1 MSESQPLFTVQG
13 GLLEARVIAR
23 PSKVCKS
30 PYLAD
35 IEIGETGEIA
45 VAHTPALGCGGLVAE
60 GKTVFVGLRGGAPG
74 VSKYIIYC
82 AKGDGEDIIGI
93 HPTLA
98 NQLVRTMIERGLICH
113 DVEGPKSEAS
123 NGDCRFDFSAN
134 EGNTFIEVK
143 SAIIGDYVD
152 CLNRWRIIQLA
163 AAKAVGSPKMAIFP
177 YGTERKEGLVSERA
191 LKHVHGLIR
200 LATEGKRS
208 ILIYVT
214 QRTDCDYIRIS
225 SLDAV
230 YRKAVMEDALKGGV
244 EIIGVALR
252 WDTDGSI
259 YFHEILE
266 II

>member
-1 MSESQPLFTVQG
+1 MSGSEALYKVEG

-45 VAHTPALGCGGLVAE
+45 IAHTPALGCGGLVAE
-60 GKTVFVGLRGGAPG
+60 DQIVYVVLRGGAPG
-74 VSKYIIYC
+74 ISKYIVYC
-82 AKGDGEDIIGI
+82 AKGDNDDIIGI

-98 NQLVRTMIERGLICH
+98 NQLVRTMIERGLICSE
-113 DVEGPKSEAS
+113 VEGLKSEATD
-123 NGDCRFDFSAN
+123 GDCRFDFSAN
-134 EGNTFIEVK
+134 GGLTFIEVK

-152 CLNRWRIIQLA
+152 CLNRWRLVQLA
-163 AAKAVGSPKMAIFP
+163 AAKAIGAPKMAIFP

-191 LKHVHGLIR
+191 LKHVQGLTR
-200 LATEGKRS
+200 LAAEGKRS

-214 QRTDCDYIRIS
+214 QRTDCDNIRIS
-225 SLDAV
+225 SLDSI
-230 YRKAVMEDALKGGV
+230 YRKAVMEDAIKAGV
-244 EIIGVALR
+244 EIIGVALQ

-259 YFHEILE
+259 YFHELLE
-266 II
+266 VT

>member
-1 MSESQPLFTVQG
+1 MSEGDTLFRVQG

-35 IEIGETGEIA
+35 IEIIETGEIA
-45 VAHTPALGCGGLVAE
+45 VAHTPALGCGGLVAQ
-60 GKTVFVGLRGGAPG
+60 GRTVYVGLRGGAPG
-74 VSKYIIYC
+74 ISKYIVYC
-82 AKGDGEDIIGI
+82 AKEDDDIIGI

-98 NQLVRTMIERGLICH
+98 NQLVRTMIERRLICS
-113 DVEGPKSEAS
+113 DVTILRSEAS
-123 NGDCRFDFSAN
+123 KDDCRFDFSADD
-134 EGNTFIEVK
+134 GQTFIEVK

-152 CLNRWRIIQLA
+152 CLNRWRLIQLA
-163 AAKAVGSPKMAIFP
+163 AAKAVGAPKMAIFP

-191 LKHVHGLIR
+191 LKHVEGLTR
-200 LATEGKRS
+200 LAAEGKRS

-225 SLDAV
+225 SLDSI
-230 YRKAVMEDALKGGV
+230 YRKAVMEDALKAGV
-244 EIIGVALR
+244 EIIGVALK
-252 WDTDGSI
+252 WATDGSI

>member
-1 MSESQPLFTVQG
+1 MSGSEALYKVEG

-35 IEIGETGEIA
+35 IEIVATGEIA

-60 GKTVFVGLRGGAPG
+60 GRTVFVGLRGGAPG
-74 VSKYIIYC
+74 ISKYIVYC
-82 AKGDGEDIIGI
+82 AKGDDNDIIGI

-98 NQLVRTMIERGLICH
+98 NQLVRTMIERGLICTGL
-113 DVEGPKSEAS
+113 EELRSEVS
-123 NGDCRFDFSAN
+123 EGDCRFDFSAN
-134 EGNTFIEVK
+134 GGQTFIEVK
-143 SAIIGDYVD
+143 SAIIGDQVD
-152 CLNRWRIIQLA
+152 CLNRWRLVQLA
-163 AAKAVGSPKMAIFP
+163 AAKAVGAPKMAIFP

-191 LKHVHGLIR
+191 LKHVQGLTR
-200 LATEGKRS
+200 LAAEGKRS

-225 SLDAV
+225 SLDSI
-230 YRKAVMEDALKGGV
+230 YRKAVMEDALAAGV
-244 EIIGVALR
+244 EIIGVALQ

-266 II
+266 VT